1 LYQIGGYRLLRGFD
15 EESILASEYT
25 VGSLEYRYLIGM
37 NSFLF
42 SFIDGGWAKN
52 DVPGYAINNLYLGIG
67 LGLAFETKAGIF
79 NMSYAIGKQD
89 SNPFEF
95 RQAKIHL
102 GYVNF
107 F

>member
-1 LYQIGGYRLLRGFD
+1 LRGFD
-15 EESILASEYT
+15 EESILASVYT
-25 VGSLEYRYLIGM
+25 TGSLEYRYLVGL

-42 SFIDGGWAKN
+42 SFVDGGWAKN
-52 DVPGYAINNLYLGIG
+52 DVPGYSINNVYLGIG
-67 LGLAFETKAGIF
+67 VGLAFETKAGIF
-79 NMSYAIGKQD
+79 NMSYAVGKQNSD
-89 SNPFEF
+89 PFQF

>member
-1 LYQIGGYRLLRGFD
+1 MRGFD

-25 VGSLEYRYLIGM
+25 VTSLEYRYLIGM

-42 SFIDGGWAKN
+42 SFVDGGWAKN
-52 DVPGYAINNLYLGIG
+52 DVPGYAINSLYLGVG

-79 NMSYAIGKQD
+79 NMSYAIGKQG
-89 SNPFEF
+89 SN
-95 RQAKIHL
+95 RLNSDQAKIHL